1 MKAKVPFPTAH
12 DADPAQ
18 STEVFHSYSL
28 SLSLA
33 LGSHATRTPL
43 TSPFLCA
50 SDQSLTFTVH
60 NVRPLHAM
68 SLSSFS
74 SLSSYSSE
82 SDIGTIF
89 GIGLFKSS
97 RPRRRSRQIS
107 DKKRTPSPPRRRKR
121 SITPTRT
128 PTRTPVST
136 SRYDGVVV
144 PYSLHSPGS
153 KSGISYSDIDRWRTA
168 TVGGS
173 DFTYSSESSITQSS
187 VTSSSVVSSSRS
199 RSSRIEMSSR
209 RTVASTSR
217 QLEAPSVVTRP
228 PHSGIHFDPPQICE
242 HCRTSPPLPP
252 RTYHRL
258 DRSWFSPT
266 QQTDHRTRFMA
277 ERTCFQHSDS
287 NLIRLFS
294 PPTASPG
301 FPAQMPSKDRRP

>member
-1 MKAKVPFPTAH
+1 MVKAILFPTAH
-12 DADPAQ
+12 DADPADDGC
-18 STEVFHSYSL
+18 FPCHFL
-28 SLSLA
+28 SLSLIF
-33 LGSHATRTPL
+33 GSHATRTPL
-43 TSPFLCA
+43 TSPFLCV
-50 SDQSLTFTVH
+50 SDQSLTFAVH

-89 GIGLFKSS
+89 GIGLFKTS
-97 RPRRRSRQIS
+97 RPRRRSTQIS
-107 DKKRTPSPPRRRKR
+107 DKKRTPSPPKRRKR
-121 SITPTRT
+121 SIT

-136 SRYDGVVV
+136 SRYDGVLV
-144 PYSLHSPGS
+144 PYSLRSPGS

-199 RSSRIEMSSR
+199 RSSRIEMSSH

-217 QLEAPSVVTRP
+217 QLEAPSVATRP

-242 HCRTSPPLPP
+242 HCRRSPLYP
-252 RTYHRL
+252 
-258 DRSWFSPT
+258 
-266 QQTDHRTRFMA
+266 
-277 ERTCFQHSDS
+277 
-287 NLIRLFS
+287 
-294 PPTASPG
+294 
-301 FPAQMPSKDRRP
+301 